1 MNKFYKRVSLEEIT
15 DKADAMPEPVAAE
28 SKLVIRLGYIIQ
40 FGGKESWPSYSL
52 GRNLT
57 TLRSE

>member
-15 DKADAMPEPVAAE
+15 DKADAMSETVAAE

-40 FGGKESWPSYSL
+40 FGRKESQPS
-52 GRNLT
+52 
-57 TLRSE
+57 